1 MSVGNG
7 EYVISK
13 GCLMQGE
20 DKRQSRL
27 PSVEE
32 AAKKRFFP
40 RGLTCPLCKTPP
52 EQLSWVYLVIP
63 PWASK
68 DAEKKAGWLIICDRC
83 KLKIDFLAESD

>member
-7 EYVISK
+7 EHVISTD
-13 GCLMQGE
+13 CLMLGE
-20 DKRQSRL
+20 DKRRSRL

-32 AAKKRFFP
+32 AKERFFQ
-40 RGLTCPLCKTPP
+40 RGLPCPLCKTPP
-52 EQLSWVYLVIP
+52 EQFSWIYLVIP

-83 KLKIDFLAESD
+83 KLKIDFFAEID